1 MFLNFVIY
9 YINSSGHSGSS
20 IINQNVKDEAEAEE
34 AAPLNK
40 LAKNSIYLPPLYFY
54 LFKYIL
60 N

>member
-1 MFLNFVIY
+1 MLFN

-20 IINQNVKDEAEAEE
+20 MISHIVNDEAEADE

-40 LAKNSIYLPPLYFY
+40 LAKNSIYLPPLYSY
-54 LFKYIL
+54 LFKSIL